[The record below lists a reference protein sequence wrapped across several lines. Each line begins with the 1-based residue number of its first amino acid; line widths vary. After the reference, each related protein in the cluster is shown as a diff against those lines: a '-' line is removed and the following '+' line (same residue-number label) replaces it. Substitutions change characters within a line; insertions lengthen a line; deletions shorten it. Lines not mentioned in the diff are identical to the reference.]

1 MEEPAGK
8 DIFETTV
15 EIRFADIDA
24 MGHVNNAK
32 YLTYAQE
39 ARFLWAT
46 EEFSGAMKET
56 SLIEMVVARAE
67 VDFIEPI
74 YEGGRFVDV
83 DISVEKIGNSSF
95 NMLFTI
101 SDQGKVFA
109 KVRTVQVAV
118 SLETR
123 KSRPLTDKER
133 DFLSKY
139 LETN

>member
-1 MEEPAGK
+1 MK
-8 DIFETTV
+8 FISKQFVRWD
-15 EIRFADIDA
+15 DLDA

-46 EEFSGAMKET
+46 EEFSGAMRET

-67 VDFIEPI
+67 IDFVEPI

-83 DISVEKIGNSSF
+83 EITIGKIGNSSF

-101 SDQGKVFA
+101 GDQGKVFA
-109 KVRTVQVAV
+109 KVMTVQVAV
-118 SLETR
+118 SPETM

-133 DFLSKY
+133 EFLTKY

>member
-1 MEEPAGK
+1 MK
-8 DIFETTV
+8 FLSKQFVRWD
-15 EIRFADIDA
+15 DLDA

-46 EEFSGAMKET
+46 EEFSGAMRET

-67 VDFIEPI
+67 IDFVEPI

-83 DISVEKIGNSSF
+83 ELTIGKIGNSSF
-95 NMLFTI
+95 NMLLTI
-101 SDQGKVFA
+101 GDQGKVFA
-109 KVRTVQVAV
+109 KVMTVQVAV
-118 SLETR
+118 SPETM

-133 DFLSKY
+133 EFLTKY
-139 LETN
+139 LESN

>member
-1 MEEPAGK
+1 MK
-8 DIFETTV
+8 FLNKQFVRWD
-15 EIRFADIDA
+15 DLDA

-32 YLTYAQE
+32 YLTFAQE

-46 EEFSGAMKET
+46 EEFSGAMRET

-74 YEGGRFVDV
+74 YEGGRFIDV
-83 DISVEKIGNSSF
+83 EISIEKIGNSSF

-101 SDQGKVFA
+101 SDGGTIFA
-109 KVRTVQVAV
+109 KVKTVQVAL
-118 SLETR
+118 SLETK

-133 DFLSKY
+133 QFLTKY
-139 LETN
+139 LESN

>member
-1 MEEPAGK
+1 MK
-8 DIFETTV
+8 YLNKQFVRWD
-15 EIRFADIDA
+15 DIDA

-32 YLTYAQE
+32 YLTFAQE

-46 EEFSGAMKET
+46 EEFSATMRES

-74 YEGGRFVDV
+74 YDGGRFVDV
-83 DISVEKIGNSSF
+83 EISVEKIGNSSF

-101 SDQGKVFA
+101 ADAGKVFA
-109 KVRTVQVAV
+109 RVKTVQVAV
-118 SLETR
+118 SLETK

-133 DFLSKY
+133 EFLTKY
-139 LETN
+139 LELN

>member
-1 MEEPAGK
+1 M
-8 DIFETTV
+8 
-15 EIRFADIDA
+15 RFLSKQFVRWDDLDA

-32 YLTYAQE
+32 FLTYAQE

-46 EEFSGAMKET
+46 EEFSGAMRET

-83 DISVEKIGNSSF
+83 EITIGKIGNSSF

-101 SDQGKVFA
+101 GDQGKVFA
-109 KVRTVQVAV
+109 KVMTVQVAV
-118 SLETR
+118 STETM

-133 DFLSKY
+133 EFLTKY
-139 LETN
+139 LESN

>member
-1 MEEPAGK
+1 MK
-8 DIFETTV
+8 FLSKQFVRWD
-15 EIRFADIDA
+15 DLDA

-46 EEFSGAMKET
+46 EEFSGAMRET
-56 SLIEMVVARAE
+56 SLIELVVARAE
-67 VDFIEPI
+67 IDFIEPI

-83 DISVEKIGNSSF
+83 EITVSKIGNSSF

-101 SDQGKVFA
+101 GDQGKVFA
-109 KVRTVQVAV
+109 KVMTVQVAV
-118 SLETR
+118 STQTM

-133 DFLSKY
+133 EFLTKY